1 VIGMLRQLGVKP
13 PTTDLIAYL
22 RELKAAAQ
30 AS

>member
-22 RELKAAAQ
+22 RELKAATA
-30 AS
+30 